1 MGEEEYFPVFS
12 NYGTIGIR
20 LNKHCRQIT
29 ILLPLQKEQLIGHM
43 LGDGCISYS
52 KTSVN
57 PNFRFVQSLQKVNY
71 LMFSFNFLAFY
82 CESLP
87 KVRSKIL
94 TGKIFF
100 EIGFRT
106 RSYPFL
112 LKIHNL
118 FYKKINDNWVKYI
131 SNDLI
136 FFFTPR
142 VERKKKHFS

>member
-1 MGEEEYFPVFS
+1 
-12 NYGTIGIR
+12 
-20 LNKHCRQIT
+20 
-29 ILLPLQKEQLIGHM
+29 M
-43 LGDGCISYS
+43 LGDGCISFS
-52 KTSVN
+52 KGSIN

-71 LMFSFNFLAFY
+71 LMFSFNYLCLY

-87 KVRSKIL
+87 KVHSIILKGKIL
-94 TGKIFF
+94 FAIS
-100 EIGFRT
+100 FRT

-118 FYKKINDNWVKYI
+118 FYKKINGNWVKYI

-142 VERKKKHFS
+142 VERKKKLFG